1 MYLYQRSDNHLI
13 DNTLLVENCDIADFQ
28 SIEDADLPPFDTTDL
43 PPFDTVDL
51 PPFEKDEP
59 KSTDR
64 QSIEV
69 SDLQSLE
76 TAAVFQSQ
84 SIETADFSGP
94 GGVDELGFGLFES
107 GVEFQL
113 SDDFGV
119 DVSEEEILALLVSNA
134 TKTFLTLI

>member
-1 MYLYQRSDNHLI
+1 MYLYQRSDNHFI

-28 SIEDADLPPFDTTDL
+28 SIEDADLPPFDT
-43 PPFDTVDL
+43 VDL
-51 PPFEKDEP
+51 PPFETDEP

-94 GGVDELGFGLFES
+94 GGVDELGFGFFES

-113 SDDFGV
+113 TDDFGV

>member
-1 MYLYQRSDNHLI
+1 MSLYQRSDNHLI

-28 SIEDADLPPFDTTDL
+28 SIEDADLPPFDT
-43 PPFDTVDL
+43 VDL
-51 PPFEKDEP
+51 PPFETDEP

-64 QSIEV
+64 QSIDV
-69 SDLQSLE
+69 ADLQSLE
-76 TAAVFQSQ
+76 TAAVLQSQ

-134 TKTFLTLI
+134 TKTFLTRI

>member
-28 SIEDADLPPFDTTDL
+28 SIEDADL

-134 TKTFLTLI
+134 TKTFLTRI

>member
-28 SIEDADLPPFDTTDL
+28 SIEDADLPPFDT
-43 PPFDTVDL
+43 VDL
-51 PPFEKDEP
+51 QPFETDEP

-69 SDLQSLE
+69 ADLQSLE

-134 TKTFLTLI
+134 TKTFLL